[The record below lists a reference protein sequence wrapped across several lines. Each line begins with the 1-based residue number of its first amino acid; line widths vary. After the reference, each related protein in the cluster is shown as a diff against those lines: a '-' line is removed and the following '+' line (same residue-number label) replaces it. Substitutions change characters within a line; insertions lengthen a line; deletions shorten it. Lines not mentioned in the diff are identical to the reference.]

1 MQRLNLQVLWVQ
13 PPPFENAKV
22 CGIGWRPD
30 ERILAIGKMLFKL
43 IVNFSFCFNFKFCF
57 KTLGYNSGKVLLVDV
72 ENHQVLHTLELKS
85 EIVSI
90 NWTQNTKE
98 SYDDFDDLQGN
109 TKLVCTIYFF
119 HLWKLYGNDSLLF
132 SSVCQRTQGFSC
144 IISEFQ
150 FSHFKHT

>member
-1 MQRLNLQVLWVQ
+1 MQ

-30 ERILAIGKMLFKL
+30 ERILAIGKLLSK
-43 IVNFSFCFNFKFCF
+43 VARDFSIRLKFLLP
-57 KTLGYNSGKVLLVDV
+57 TISGYSSGKVLLVDV
-72 ENHQVLHTLELKS
+72 ENHQVLHALELKA

-109 TKLVCTIYFF
+109 TKLVSIVA
-119 HLWKLYGNDSLLF
+119 
-132 SSVCQRTQGFSC
+132 SVVIT
-144 IISEFQ
+144 
-150 FSHFKHT
+150 HPVD

>member
-30 ERILAIGKMLFKL
+30 ERILAIGKIFLQIFELSVK
-43 IVNFSFCFNFKFCF
+43 FSVFFSNYGSVIIKN
-57 KTLGYNSGKVLLVDV
+57 LGYNSGKVLLVDV
-72 ENHQVLHTLELKS
+72 ENHQILHTLELKG

-109 TKLVCTIYFF
+109 TKLVCIVPFTIAIVENRTRNNSSF
-119 HLWKLYGNDSLLF
+119 LLN
-132 SSVCQRTQGFSC
+132 
-144 IISEFQ
+144 
-150 FSHFKHT
+150 

>member
-1 MQRLNLQVLWVQ
+1 MVCRNINLFFFPTGEVIVQRLNLQVLWVQ

-30 ERILAIGKMLFKL
+30 ERILAIGSLQFVHQIIIFYAHL
-43 IVNFSFCFNFKFCF
+43 ISSKFQI
-57 KTLGYNSGKVLLVDV
+57 LGYNSGKVLLVDV
-72 ENHQVLHTLELKS
+72 ENHQVLHTLELKA

-109 TKLVCTIYFF
+109 TKLVCIA
-119 HLWKLYGNDSLLF
+119 
-132 SSVCQRTQGFSC
+132 
-144 IISEFQ
+144 Q
-150 FSHFKHT
+150 FI